1 MGQILDVLGGILIGL
16 AAVWGSL
23 YSPVLWLHLGRQKP
37 DAGRLLLSVVSPRWR
52 PWYLGS
58 DILVV
63 VMAVASSCLIVANW
77 VWFAA
82 TGSSTDYV
90 FPFFALFAVLSRI
103 YEWRPLFS
111 MAPFEIREQ
120 GILYMGSFWPWDQV
134 QSYSWT
140 DTPEATL
147 RLKCVGYLGSYRI
160 APEQQEEVQTLLR
173 QNLPPTAES

>member
-1 MGQILDVLGGILIGL
+1 MGQILDVLGGILLLL
-16 AAVWGSL
+16 ATAWALL

-37 DAGRLLLSVVSPRWR
+37 DAGRLLLGVVMPRRR

-63 VMAVASSCLIVANW
+63 VMAVSSSCLIVANW
-77 VWFAA
+77 VWTAA
-82 TGSSTDYV
+82 TGLSTDYV
-90 FPFFALFAVLSRI
+90 LPFIALFSVLGRM

-111 MAPFEIREQ
+111 MAPLEIREQ
-120 GILYMGSFWPWDQV
+120 GILYMGNFWPWAQV

-147 RLKCVGYLGSYRI
+147 RPKCVGNLGSYRI
-160 APEQQEEVQTLLR
+160 APEQQADVDTLLR
-173 QNLPPTAES
+173 QNLPSAT